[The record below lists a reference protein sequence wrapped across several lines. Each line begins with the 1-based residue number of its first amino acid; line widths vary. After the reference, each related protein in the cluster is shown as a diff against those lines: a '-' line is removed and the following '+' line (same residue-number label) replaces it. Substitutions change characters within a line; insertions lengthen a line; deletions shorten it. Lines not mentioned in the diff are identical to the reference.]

1 MLGGMELWTLWLTL
15 LRGALTWLGSS
26 IDLGAGLSIVVL
38 TLALRGLLLP
48 LAWGSAYRGALRQ
61 RKLRSLQPEL
71 AELKARRGAD
81 PAAYLERVRALYAA
95 HGVRLFDARALL
107 VAIVQLPVFLGLYQV
122 LRGGIGGARF
132 LWVQSLAKPDLSLAL
147 LAGLTTA
154 VLMLATPDLPPATRL
169 VLILVPSLLATL
181 AALKFS
187 SALAVYWTVSNCCS
201 VTQAVV
207 LKHVVERRVRSRG
220 DRARPLAD

>member
-1 MLGGMELWTLWLTL
+1 MLCGMELWTLWLAL
-15 LRGALTWLGSS
+15 LQDALTWLGSR
-26 IDLGAGLSIVVL
+26 IALGAGLSIVVL
-38 TLALRGLLLP
+38 TLALRGLMLP
-48 LAWGSAYRGALRQ
+48 LAWASAYRGAIRQ
-61 RKLRSLQPEL
+61 RKLRLLRPEL
-71 AELKARRGAD
+71 AELKARHGAD

-95 HGVRLFDARALL
+95 HGVRFLDARALL
-107 VAIVQLPVFLGLYQV
+107 AAIVQLPVFLGLYQV
-122 LRGGIGGARF
+122 LRQGIGGARF

-147 LAGLTTA
+147 LTGLTTA
-154 VLMLATPDLPPATRL
+154 VLMLATPDLPPSTRL

-207 LKHVVERRVRSRG
+207 LKHVVERRLRGLG
-220 DRARPLAD
+220 DRARPIAD

>member
-1 MLGGMELWTLWLTL
+1 MLGGMELWTLWLAL

-38 TLALRGLLLP
+38 TLAL
-48 LAWGSAYRGALRQ
+48 
-61 RKLRSLQPEL
+61 
-71 AELKARRGAD
+71 
-81 PAAYLERVRALYAA
+81 
-95 HGVRLFDARALL
+95 RALL

-147 LAGLTTA
+147 LTGLTTA

-207 LKHVVERRVRSRG
+207 LKHVVGRRDRGRG